1 MDCGAESIETIRGFF
16 KGGEGGGSMAALG
29 GLKSR
34 QKSSLFPLVPPTS
47 LID

>member
-29 GLKSR
+29 GLKAGR
-34 QKSSLFPLVPPTS
+34 NPPYSPCAT
-47 LID
+47 DKPY